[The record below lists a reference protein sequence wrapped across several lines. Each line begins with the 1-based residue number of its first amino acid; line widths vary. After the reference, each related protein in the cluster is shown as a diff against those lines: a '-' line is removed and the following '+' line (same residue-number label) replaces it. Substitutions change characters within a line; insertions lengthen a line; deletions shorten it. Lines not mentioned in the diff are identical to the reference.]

1 MSGQRAQIINSAT
14 KGNGPKPNH
23 VLCHSTACIHSDG
36 DRVGDSEP
44 EAEGDGVADADSE
57 AEQEHGGEMHACIRR
72 SWGGS
77 CHLEMP
83 KLWVWHHQAGEAYQR
98 QTQTQ
103 MGLGL
108 WHKAIVWEAATPSH
122 LGGNGYSSKLINTKR
137 QCDRM
142 ISHAVFPICLSLGL
156 RPWGLGLGRWRGERA
171 RACGVYRQQLTS
183 PARFSTKC
191 ASLTP
196 GMDIGV
202 NGHGGINWQGSI

>member
-1 MSGQRAQIINSAT
+1 MYQEELGRQLPSGNAKA
-14 KGNGPKPNH
+14 
-23 VLCHSTACIHSDG
+23 
-36 DRVGDSEP
+36 VGLASSSGGGIP
-44 EAEGDGVADADSE
+44 EADSDADGVGAVAQSNRMGSSNS
-57 AEQEHGGEMHACIRR
+57 QPFGGGC
-72 SWGGS
+72 
-77 CHLEMP
+77 
-83 KLWVWHHQAGEAYQR
+83 
-98 QTQTQ
+98 
-103 MGLGL
+103 
-108 WHKAIVWEAATPSH
+108 
-122 LGGNGYSSKLINTKR
+122 NGYSSKLINTKR